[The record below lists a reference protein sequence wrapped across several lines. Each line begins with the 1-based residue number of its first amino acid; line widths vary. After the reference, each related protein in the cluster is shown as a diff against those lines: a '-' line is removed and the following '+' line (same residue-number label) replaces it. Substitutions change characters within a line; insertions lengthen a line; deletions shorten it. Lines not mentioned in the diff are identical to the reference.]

1 MSYTRMVIAPKLTA
15 GRVSATIWR
24 SSLFWPDVVA
34 TDRGEPGASRR
45 SEPTLVIVDGCPV
58 VTLVWPLVTVVDGRE
73 GRAAI
78 EEAPAR
84 RMKAQRLG
92 A

>member
-1 MSYTRMVIAPKLTA
+1 M
-15 GRVSATIWR
+15 
-24 SSLFWPDVVA
+24 
-34 TDRGEPGASRR
+34 
-45 SEPTLVIVDGCPV
+45 IVDGCPV